1 MSAPLLLEFSAIDLP
16 SQGKIT
22 TYTRTRL
29 IPIYLR
35 THADE
40 GWKVVS
46 GVGVFSQIA
55 ATGGG
60 KSDGSSRERERERER
75 EGKRV
80 AERER

>member
-60 KSDGSSRERERERER
+60 KSDGSSREREGERER